1 MFAPTEAYKEKEE
14 QLLTKAGILTKAVIS
29 RLHAYHYNIDNIK
42 KIRTDT
48 STSVNLPHILAAF
61 EAYKENFGEDL
72 ISEKYFRKC
81 SKDHKQITSMLGGNK
96 FRGPNKVLIKSS
108 ILNIFHLFYF
118 FVNLA
123 E

>member
-61 EAYKENFGEDL
+61 EAYKQNSREGL
-72 ISEKYFRKC
+72 ISEKYFRNF
-81 SKDHKQITSMLGGNK
+81 SKAHKQIIPMLTGD
-96 FRGPNKVLIKSS
+96 
-108 ILNIFHLFYF
+108 
-118 FVNLA
+118 
-123 E
+123 